1 MNLIPFKYLNRKR
14 IITLIAILTIT
25 STLFSVTAYSFLG
38 FYNGFTNYVGEDK
51 DIISVYSQKGSTPF
65 TGIVSVN
72 IADMVAAQRGVIAT
86 SPEVIAPC
94 TINNQSIFIRGIIPN
109 AITNLNDLPM
119 REGQSI
125 NLNDTNSCIVGSNLA
140 NKLQLKSGDTI
151 LAIGVLS
158 NRYVELQVKGIFNSN
173 TALND
178 EALVPLYLGQ
188 WLRGLNYNSATLIRV
203 KIDPSQINAN
213 QIYMQITNK
222 TTPINP
228 TNTTTPPPNS
238 QTQRELEVLIPLVQ
252 ANINVGT
259 ISVAQSQQ
267 FMQSYLSR
275 YGISKDTLIVLSI
288 VVLVFAS
295 ATAISAI
302 TLFVKQHSSDID
314 TIRSIGVSTKKL
326 KADIIAKI
334 TVCALIATF
343 LGTMLSAGF
352 ISVFQT
358 LGYMEV
364 LSHTIAFQIDPIIII
379 ANFLL
384 LTAFISIKIVG
395 MDLKQ

>member
-1 MNLIPFKYLNRKR
+1 VNLIPFKYLNRKR